1 MFGLHGKGSEGSKE
15 VGEVDEEAMA
25 ASGGELEL
33 ELELELERKRKEEER
48 MRFAF

>member
-1 MFGLHGKGSEGSKE
+1 MFGLHGKGSEGSK
-15 VGEVDEEAMA
+15 EVDEEAMA

-33 ELELELERKRKEEER
+33 ELELELERKRKEDET